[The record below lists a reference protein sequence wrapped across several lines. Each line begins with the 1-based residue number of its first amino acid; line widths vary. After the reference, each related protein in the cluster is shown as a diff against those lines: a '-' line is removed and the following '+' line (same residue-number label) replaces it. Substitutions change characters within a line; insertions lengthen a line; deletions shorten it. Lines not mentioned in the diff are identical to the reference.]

1 MLIIIDVYWS
11 SSLLK
16 LIFEILRY
24 QIGMLCRCHV
34 FPCNKQT
41 ILVQWILPPKSK
53 NKSAPTH
60 RLSVELAPSTL
71 SRASVHIKNSTA
83 AR

>member
-16 LIFEILRY
+16 LIFEILHS
-24 QIGMLCRCHV
+24 MLCRCHV

-60 RLSVELAPSTL
+60 EVERGTSTKH
-71 SRASVHIKNSTA
+71 A
-83 AR
+83 

>member
-1 MLIIIDVYWS
+1 MLIVIDVYWS

-16 LIFEILRY
+16 LIFEILHS
-24 QIGMLCRCHV
+24 MLCRCHV

-53 NKSAPTH
+53 TSQLQHTRLTVEQAPI
-60 RLSVELAPSTL
+60 TL
-71 SRASVHIKNSTA
+71 SRAPVQIKNSTA